1 MIPIILEK
9 ENIGNLKLLN
19 TIKQS
24 CYGWEII
31 IDENGDS
38 VISGNEFLEK
48 TKWLQDYIRK
58 IGREISDENY
68 NRYLSPHETKWVVLK
83 FEVPFLKNNVYHVY
97 NNF

>member
-1 MIPIILEK
+1 M
-9 ENIGNLKLLN
+9 GV
-19 TIKQS
+19 
-24 CYGWEII
+24 I

-68 NRYLSPHETKWVVLK
+68 NRYLSPHETKLSKIYYELEKVFSK
-83 FEVPFLKNNVYHVY
+83 STN
-97 NNF
+97 